1 MSGSASDTEAAE
13 ALLRTIGAGPG
24 RPFDIAE
31 AALALSA
38 LARPG
43 IDLAPYRRHLAALAA
58 DLAAADPPSSGM
70 SEEAL
75 HRQAAALNAVLV
87 DRHGYRGD
95 RVTYDDLDN
104 ADLTRVIDRRHG
116 LPVALGVLWLHT
128 ARSQGWTIAGLAFP
142 GHFLLRLGAGPCCTI
157 LDPFDG
163 GRIHDAAS
171 LRRMLKSTIG
181 PDAELQPAHY
191 AVVDDRDVLL
201 RLENNVKLRLIR
213 EGRLREAAEVLE
225 RMLLFAPD
233 RTPLWRETGLVHARL
248 GNLRRA
254 TAALQTFLES
264 TSRPEERR
272 QVEQI
277 LKDLSGR
284 MN

>member
-1 MSGSASDTEAAE
+1 
-13 ALLRTIGAGPG
+13 
-24 RPFDIAE
+24 
-31 AALALSA
+31 
-38 LARPG
+38 
-43 IDLAPYRRHLAALAA
+43 
-58 DLAAADPPSSGM
+58 
-70 SEEAL
+70 
-75 HRQAAALNAVLV
+75 
-87 DRHGYRGD
+87 
-95 RVTYDDLDN
+95 
-104 ADLTRVIDRRHG
+104 
-116 LPVALGVLWLHT
+116 
-128 ARSQGWTIAGLAFP
+128 
-142 GHFLLRLGAGPCCTI
+142 
-157 LDPFDG
+157 
-163 GRIHDAAS
+163 
-171 LRRMLKSTIG
+171 RRMLKSTIG

-254 TAALQTFLES
+254 TAALRACLGWA
-264 TSRPEERR
+264 SRPEERR